1 MSQEPELE
9 IRVLR
14 NLSDISQKEW
24 QGILP
29 KDAGPFLQYPF
40 LYLLEETGCVCAETG
55 WKPAHLA
62 LYAKGGNELL
72 GVMPLYLK
80 THSYGEYV
88 FDWSWA
94 EAYTQQGLSYYPKA
108 LSAIPFTPATGSRLL
123 AHSSAHQ
130 AALVNGL
137 LQLLTQLKLSSAHVL
152 FPHIED
158 ANWLRD
164 SGFMQR
170 DSVQFHWHNHN
181 YANFDTFL
189 ATLTMKRRKNI
200 KRERKQVHDAGIT
213 FRHIPGSQISE
224 DEVLMFY
231 RCYANTYRT
240 HYSTPY
246 LNQLFFQ
253 KWVEAMSDSLHFIMA
268 IRDGQAIASVLLVI
282 DQDGQKAYGRYWGCL
297 EQHPCL
303 HFETAFYQAIEFCIQ
318 EGIQVLEGG
327 AQGEHKMARGF
338 MPCTVS
344 SYHYLVDQRFADAV
358 DRFLERE
365 RMGIGQY
372 LDELA
377 EHSPLRQSSHGL
389 EFGKNTK
396 NALK

>member
-240 HYSTPY
+240 H
-246 LNQLFFQ
+246 
-253 KWVEAMSDSLHFIMA
+253 
-268 IRDGQAIASVLLVI
+268 
-282 DQDGQKAYGRYWGCL
+282 
-297 EQHPCL
+297 
-303 HFETAFYQAIEFCIQ
+303 
-318 EGIQVLEGG
+318 
-327 AQGEHKMARGF
+327 
-338 MPCTVS
+338 
-344 SYHYLVDQRFADAV
+344 
-358 DRFLERE
+358 
-365 RMGIGQY
+365 
-372 LDELA
+372 
-377 EHSPLRQSSHGL
+377 
-389 EFGKNTK
+389 
-396 NALK
+396 